1 MQWVFSNIFRQTS
14 WETFQIFQRKH
25 ATVFRKPHF
34 SHRKIRFFPS
44 GFWLQYCQK
53 LPSHVK
59 CHSHLLHWLLA
70 MGTVGTVGFFWPSYG
85 PNKWPKKHGT
95 KMNEDVT
102 PMDVTWIFPRN
113 FLWRSE
119 KKPWLINHQRWM
131 FCTNEKG
138 DFGPKN
144 GWAKSVFRKTFSFP
158 SSGRRFYS
166 SETYRC

>member
-1 MQWVFSNIFRQTS
+1 MDFSQEF
-14 WETFQIFQRKH
+14 
-25 ATVFRKPHF
+25 PL
-34 SHRKIRFFPS
+34 KIR
-44 GFWLQYCQK
+44 
-53 LPSHVK
+53 
-59 CHSHLLHWLLA
+59 
-70 MGTVGTVGFFWPSYG
+70 
-85 PNKWPKKHGT
+85 
-95 KMNEDVT
+95 
-102 PMDVTWIFPRN
+102 
-113 FLWRSE
+113 